1 MSVTCCPPP
10 LPPVDSCNRSSGR
23 VPTLRGEKPR
33 FFNSARAR
41 ASGLSFGVKGSPT
54 APAPVVD
61 TRFGV
66 KASFALPV
74 RGVDGPVFLEGP
86 EDSSRRRGGCVGEGL
101 PNPRGVLGVL
111 AAELGRDF
119 SGLGVLG
126 LWLGPLAAPG
136 FFTLGV
142 LGVLVDVLGVLGVFG
157 LGEVDFAPGETRG
170 FGEDLGVHRREFI
183 VALGLGTGVLDFGV
197 DGLEGVLWP
206 VLALLPDFETG
217 SFVAEPFGDV
227 LRFGFKFVGCVL
239 VDSLERGLTIS

>member
-1 MSVTCCPPP
+1 MSVTCCPAT

-41 ASGLSFGVKGSPT
+41 ASGLSFGVKESPT
-54 APAPVVD
+54 TPAPMVD

-101 PNPRGVLGVL
+101 AKPRGFLGVL

-136 FFTLGV
+136 FLSLKVGV
-142 LGVLVDVLGVLGVFG
+142 LGVLVEVLGVLGVFG
-157 LGEVDFAPGETRG
+157 LGSVDLVPGETG
-170 FGEDLGVHRREFI
+170 CFGEDLGAHKREFI
-183 VALGLGTGVLDFGV
+183 VALGLEIGVLDVGV
-197 DGLEGVLWP
+197 DGLEGVL
-206 VLALLPDFETG
+206 
-217 SFVAEPFGDV
+217 
-227 LRFGFKFVGCVL
+227 
-239 VDSLERGLTIS
+239 